1 MQCHHV
7 ACIWSVLMRSIM
19 HLKLHF
25 KGRSCSFALVL
36 FADDLMHAY
45 RVFDQLCKQSFSKY
59 NKRHQCCN
67 AKFYERLK
75 DSPVFV

>member
-1 MQCHHV
+1 MQCNHV

-45 RVFDQLCKQSFSKY
+45 RVFDQLYYANSHFQNTTKDINAAMPSFT
-59 NKRHQCCN
+59 N
-67 AKFYERLK
+67 A
-75 DSPVFV
+75 